1 MDGTSAMMKFRTI
14 YLQAIARSW
23 RDAHFLEQLKLA
35 PIRTLENYYG
45 LQFQWDIDLKI
56 TTVSEKESIWDPVKA
71 GGWVGRNPLISIWL
85 PPPPGNPDHNGKA
98 WAAYYDEFPT
108 FLGDLQPRV
117 FKSEDLNKDITKKQ
131 PVGEAYQL
139 GMGQWK
145 DFLEFGGV
153 IMRLIAM
160 AWADERK
167 EGEEGK
173 YRNQIVEELVEVQ
186 DTNKG
191 ATILNKWLG
200 YAMPWNM
207 DVQFKLSGW
216 FGNSKNDEKQCCWDD
231 IKGQWP
237 GSEKMQSKIKRPPS
251 CRNSLNFYIPNKP
264 GKDPSIDAIAL
275 SAYNVTGDQYPFTCP

>member
-23 RDAHFLEQLKLA
+23 RDPKFLELLKMD
-35 PIRTLENYYG
+35 PIGTLSKEYS

-56 TTVSEKESIWDPVKA
+56 TTVSNKESIWDPVKS
-71 GGWVGRNPLISIWL
+71 GGWVGKNPLISLWV
-85 PPPPGNPDHNGKA
+85 PPPPNNSKQFGKA

-108 FLGDLQPRV
+108 FLGDLQPRTPKPDGNQV
-117 FKSEDLNKDITKKQ
+117 GKREGH

-167 EGEEGK
+167 DGEDQK

-186 DTNKG
+186 DTNEG

-200 YAMPWNM
+200 YTMPWNM

-216 FGNSKNDEKQCCWDD
+216 FKGSKDAEKSCRWDD
-231 IKGQWP
+231 TKGQWP
-237 GSEKMQSKIKRPPS
+237 GSEKKDSVIKRPPS
-251 CRNSLNFYIPNKP
+251 CRNSLNFYIPNMP
-264 GKDPSIDAIAL
+264 SPDASIDAIAL